1 MIAMLVLCVLFWKL
15 PAVSFALYPFKLF
28 VTMVHESA
36 HALAALVTGGS
47 VASVSIAPDESGL
60 TCSSGG
66 FRPLV
71 ASAGYMGTSLF
82 GGLMIWLGRKPEAA
96 RTVLFVLGGTLLVL
110 TILFG
115 RGEAFSVISMALIS
129 LGILLVAKRA
139 SIQLTHLFLMML
151 AVICAIEA
159 VIDFQT
165 LLQIAVIPDAASDA
179 RTMAMLTHI
188 PRTIWT
194 LFFGLFS
201 MTVLFLSFWI
211 SYRSTAPNEEPGK
224 VLESQPTSG

>member
-1 MIAMLVLCVLFWKL
+1 MIALLVFCVLFWKL

-47 VASVSIAPDESGL
+47 VSSISIAPDESGL
-60 TCSSGG
+60 TYSSGG

-71 ASAGYMGTSLF
+71 ASAGYTGTSLF

-96 RTVLFVLGGTLLVL
+96 RAVLFMLGGTLLAL

-129 LGILLVAKRA
+129 LGILLVAKKA

-151 AVICAIEA
+151 AVICTIEA
-159 VIDFQT
+159 VIDFQI
-165 LLQIAVIPDAASDA
+165 LLRVAVIPDAATDA
-179 RTMAMLTHI
+179 RTMAMITHV

-194 LFFGLFS
+194 LFFGFFS

-211 SYRSTAPNEEPGK
+211 SYRPAASSKETKLKAQLK
-224 VLESQPTSG
+224 